1 MSKECCC
8 GRRLFRCAGSWEIS
22 RREFL
27 REVGAAAVA
36 LAVANG
42 VFGAEA
48 QAERLGVRMPKS
60 AAGKYPI
67 ALPRSFTEGNLEAV
81 AMPIGGIGTGT
92 VWLDGYGRLSVW
104 QIFNNY
110 TEERLPGSFFAIRAQ
125 ADGSEP
131 AVRVLQTAPE
141 DGFDA
146 FKSLVFRA
154 GYPIADVEFEDEGFP
169 VQVKMEAFNPMI
181 PLDTR
186 NSAIPC
192 ALFRFTVRN
201 TSSKS
206 TWVSL
211 LGTLQNAVG
220 CEGRIGE
227 IKGVHH
233 PGYGRNRNRAV
244 RRRGMTAVFMTADS
258 EPPVGP
264 VKVRDASGR
273 EVRTSELYYC
283 ERLGRTDAD
292 ESALAEEAKALDAL
306 ARIAR
311 NGGVAVVACAEPGFF
326 RDLLDARRGAPMAS
340 WGFEVFEDFEG
351 GYDKWT
357 VEGTA
362 FGSSPHTGASPGQQP
377 VSGFMGRGL
386 VNSYRPDDVPR
397 GTMRSKPFRIQRRY
411 IGLLVG
417 GGNYPSRTCVNL
429 RVGDEVVLSATG
441 QNSEQLRPV
450 AWDVS
455 QWRGQEAV
463 IEIVDRHSGGWG
475 HILVDHIVFSDV
487 HPGYLLAM
495 QAAYAEISRA
505 IPFTWRAAYR
515 DEMPEPDV
523 VKPPDLVKDGREG
536 EWKVKEFTH
545 LQGFE
550 ENGFKVLAHT
560 SRGEPLLIQGPVG
573 KGFLIVSLA
582 GSLPWSWTEKLMRAA
597 LPEKLSP
604 EHRLVPGSPGYG
616 SMVLG
621 VLDSG
626 ASVTA
631 EWIDISRLAEQFRRT
646 GSVRGA
652 VEAGPSP
659 EGSTYNSA
667 ASIRFKLRP
676 GESKSAVFFI
686 TWHFP
691 NVERF
696 GRTGNRYSAWYRDAL
711 DVAEYV
717 AGNFRALYA
726 RTKLYRDT
734 VYQSNIPPEFID
746 AITSQS
752 VIFRGPTCYWTEDGY
767 FGAFEGSYGCCPLN
781 CTHVWNYAQTH
792 ARLFPEIGRNMR
804 ESDLLVYLRPDGEVQ
819 HRQHAPH
826 EAFIDGQCATI
837 VAALREHQMC
847 GDSSFLNRVWPK
859 VKLAT
864 EWLIRRIDP
873 DEDGVP
879 SGRQPNTYD
888 CEVSGANTFIGSQ
901 YLAALLAAAKMADEQ
916 GDAEAAKRWRSMAEA
931 GMKNQVA
938 RLWNGE
944 YYIQIPETPGAND
957 YNTGCH
963 SDQLL
968 GQWWSHQLNLGYLYP
983 PEQVRSALGAIMRY
997 NFRTNFRGFTQTP
1010 RRYVLDDEGGLL
1022 ICTWPR
1028 GGRPNPFIV
1037 YADEV
1042 WTGIEY
1048 AVSGLMVYE
1057 GMIDQARRIVA
1068 TARGRYDG
1076 RLRPGLNSGPGG
1088 NPFNE
1093 LECGKFYARA
1103 MSSWSLLLACQG
1115 LVLDGPKGVI
1125 GFKPRWQPEDHRS
1138 FFTAPEGWGIFV
1150 QTRRAHTQT
1159 ELLEVRYG
1167 RLRVKEMVFELPDA
1181 AQNTSVRVLRGEGS
1195 VLPASFSQDGREL
1208 HIRLARPVVLR
1219 EGETLKVEAT
1229 W

>member
-1 MSKECCC
+1 VSKECCC

-36 LAVANG
+36 LTAASG

-48 QAERLGVRMPKS
+48 QAERLGIKMPKS

-67 ALPRSFTEGNLEAV
+67 ALPRSFTGGNLEAV

-273 EVRTSELYYC
+273 EVRTPELYYC

-495 QAAYAEISRA
+495 QAAYTEISRA

-523 VKPPDLVKDGREG
+523 VKPPDLVKDGKQG

-560 SRGEPLLIQGPVG
+560 SRG
-573 KGFLIVSLA
+573 
-582 GSLPWSWTEKLMRAA
+582 
-597 LPEKLSP
+597 
-604 EHRLVPGSPGYG
+604 
-616 SMVLG
+616 
-621 VLDSG
+621 
-626 ASVTA
+626 
-631 EWIDISRLAEQFRRT
+631 
-646 GSVRGA
+646 
-652 VEAGPSP
+652 
-659 EGSTYNSA
+659 
-667 ASIRFKLRP
+667 
-676 GESKSAVFFI
+676 
-686 TWHFP
+686 
-691 NVERF
+691 
-696 GRTGNRYSAWYRDAL
+696 
-711 DVAEYV
+711 
-717 AGNFRALYA
+717 
-726 RTKLYRDT
+726 
-734 VYQSNIPPEFID
+734 
-746 AITSQS
+746 
-752 VIFRGPTCYWTEDGY
+752 
-767 FGAFEGSYGCCPLN
+767 
-781 CTHVWNYAQTH
+781 
-792 ARLFPEIGRNMR
+792 
-804 ESDLLVYLRPDGEVQ
+804 
-819 HRQHAPH
+819 
-826 EAFIDGQCATI
+826 
-837 VAALREHQMC
+837 
-847 GDSSFLNRVWPK
+847 
-859 VKLAT
+859 
-864 EWLIRRIDP
+864 DP
-873 DEDGVP
+873 
-879 SGRQPNTYD
+879 
-888 CEVSGANTFIGSQ
+888 C
-901 YLAALLAAAKMADEQ
+901 
-916 GDAEAAKRWRSMAEA
+916 
-931 GMKNQVA
+931 
-938 RLWNGE
+938 
-944 YYIQIPETPGAND
+944 
-957 YNTGCH
+957 
-963 SDQLL
+963 
-968 GQWWSHQLNLGYLYP
+968 
-983 PEQVRSALGAIMRY
+983 
-997 NFRTNFRGFTQTP
+997 
-1010 RRYVLDDEGGLL
+1010 
-1022 ICTWPR
+1022 
-1028 GGRPNPFIV
+1028 
-1037 YADEV
+1037 
-1042 WTGIEY
+1042 
-1048 AVSGLMVYE
+1048 
-1057 GMIDQARRIVA
+1057 
-1068 TARGRYDG
+1068 
-1076 RLRPGLNSGPGG
+1076 
-1088 NPFNE
+1088 
-1093 LECGKFYARA
+1093 
-1103 MSSWSLLLACQG
+1103 
-1115 LVLDGPKGVI
+1115 
-1125 GFKPRWQPEDHRS
+1125 
-1138 FFTAPEGWGIFV
+1138 
-1150 QTRRAHTQT
+1150 
-1159 ELLEVRYG
+1159 
-1167 RLRVKEMVFELPDA
+1167 
-1181 AQNTSVRVLRGEGS
+1181 
-1195 VLPASFSQDGREL
+1195 
-1208 HIRLARPVVLR
+1208 
-1219 EGETLKVEAT
+1219 
-1229 W
+1229 